1 MTVNSGIILSPI
13 EKDPLTGDGRVLTN
27 TKTARDN
34 AAVSGW
40 GLNKVSLER
49 ILKEFKFTDAL
60 LQISFIQAITGIGTI
75 STSAPFSL
83 NINTGTQAS
92 SGARITTKQNLVH
105 PVGEGL
111 ILKVLSIFTGGGI
124 AGNQRSF
131 GLFNDN
137 NGYFLRLNGTALEF
151 VTRNNGV
158 DTAIDSS
165 TWDIQPIIDD
175 KAHIWDIQLQG
186 LGVGD
191 IYIFQDGKLLHKID
205 NIGVVTTTQ
214 TQQTDL
220 PLRIVNE
227 NIANTSD
234 VALQVSGVSISTE
247 GEEHVRITDG
257 KREVGVNL
265 QNRLLTQGSGAALM
279 DEPFDQPLDIVT
291 RWQPVIVGSAT
302 YTQPVNTYTLLLAV
316 TTAAT
321 DSVTLTFRENNLRE
335 TIGGFCQFEIG
346 AKFGTTL
353 VANNR
358 REWGYLDS
366 TEQNGMF
373 FRVEGTGL
381 DFVIVKAGVES
392 VTSID
397 NSLPNKDF
405 HLYQIQQLGAGKIAA
420 FIDNKQVVDF
430 APAATSQVGSA
441 EKKPFVKMYNI
452 ATLTSIP
459 TDSEFHWIRLLDE
472 SGNRVT
478 IVGKDENNAFRSVA
492 VTTTG
497 RLLTSSEPETAVLSD
512 TQFDSVA
519 NVSDSFT
526 IIPNGESVVI
536 KTLLAGAESGNG
548 GSKVELYEAPNGN
561 TTGLIFIGVLFVDAS
576 NGQADLNYTTEIGD
590 GTRAI
595 LLRRE
600 RFGGGAV
607 EIYASFSATDK

>member
-1 MTVNSGIILSPI
+1 MTGNIILSPI
-13 EKDPLTGDGRVLTN
+13 AQDPLTGDGRVLTN
-27 TKTARDN
+27 TKAARDN

-75 STSAPFSL
+75 STSAPFNL
-83 NINTGTQAS
+83 HINTGAQAS
-92 SGARITTKQNLVH
+92 SGATVTTKQNLVH

-111 ILKVLSIFTGGGI
+111 ILKVLSTFTGGGV

-151 VTRNNGV
+151 VTRNGGV
-158 DTAIDSS
+158 DTVIDSS
-165 TWDIQPIIDD
+165 TWDIAPIIDD
-175 KAHIWDIQLQG
+175 KAHVWDIQLQG
-186 LGVGD
+186 SAVGD
-191 IYIFQDGKLLHKID
+191 IYIFQDGKLVHKID
-205 NIGVVTTTQ
+205 NIGIVTTAQ

-220 PLRIVNE
+220 PFRVINE

-234 VALQVSGVSISTE
+234 VSIDVCGAAISSE

-257 KREVGVNL
+257 KREVGINL

-291 RWQPVIVGSAT
+291 RWEPVIVGSAT
-302 YTQPVNTYTLLLAV
+302 YTQPANTYTLLLAV

-321 DSVTLTFRENNLRE
+321 DSVTLTFREDNLRE
-335 TIGGFCQFEIG
+335 TIGGYCQFEVG
-346 AKFGTTL
+346 AKFGATL

-381 DFVIVKAGVES
+381 DFVIVKGGVES

-397 NSLPNKDF
+397 SSLPNQNF
-405 HLYQIQQLGAGKIAA
+405 HLYQIQQLGSGKISA
-420 FIDNKQVVDF
+420 FIDGRQVVDF
-430 APAATSQVGSA
+430 APAQDSQVGSA
-441 EKKPFVKMYNI
+441 EKKPFVKMYNT
-452 ATLTSIP
+452 AALASTPS
-459 TDSEFHWIRLLDE
+459 DSAFHWIRLLDE

-512 TQFDSVA
+512 TQFDSVST
-519 NVSDSFT
+519 VSDSFT
-526 IIPNGESVVI
+526 TIPNGESVVI

-548 GSKVELYEAPNGN
+548 GSKVELYEAPNGD
-561 TTGLIFIGVLFVDAS
+561 TTGLIFVGVLFVDAS
-576 NGQADLNYTTEIGD
+576 NGQADLNYTTGTGD
-590 GTRAI
+590 GTRAV

-607 EIYASFSATDK
+607 EIFASFSATDR